1 MTESPNDAQG
11 DDRRNK
17 MQQQDDPQQSAKAD
31 PPRHSARSLWLHTDY
46 RWWWGADT
54 SFALSGSL
62 LSFVLPL
69 LVLAATGTTVAATG
83 VNAVTMAVAGAL
95 MLVGGLLQDT
105 FDRRRLLMIQGL
117 MGFVIYGAIAG
128 LYQANMLGLPVL
140 MVIAVLLGVRSGL
153 FGGTTNSMLRG
164 VVPDEDL
171 PVAISLNNGRD
182 AAIEVAGGPLGGLLM
197 GISKALPVWACMAL
211 NGIATLCSFGIH
223 NYWKKSGD
231 GKPSDHKPSDHA
243 TKANAAKAP
252 KASHPVRQ
260 HVTDALAGLRW
271 LLTTRFN
278 RHTLVPSAVGF
289 GCFNALITLSILDI
303 VQQGKGALSAGFI
316 YSSIGIGMF
325 FGSLVSAKIVSHV
338 PTGVIA
344 MVAFVVMTVTAVGI
358 TLAPN
363 AWMRFLFLLVCMA
376 LLPAGNASMGGFQ
389 AILVSK
395 SAQGRVNAGLGT
407 IEMIVSPVIVALSGV
422 FMQWFGYR
430 TAGVILS
437 IVTLLSVLYGFSM
450 KAMRAIPTPDGWHAF
465 VEEYRIPTLG
475 QEH

>member
-1 MTESPNDAQG
+1 MTESRNDTQG
-11 DDRRNK
+11 DDQRNK
-17 MQQQDDPQQSAKAD
+17 PQRSAESQSQK
-31 PPRHSARSLWLHTDY
+31 HSARSLWRNADY

-62 LSFVLPL
+62 LGFVLPL
-69 LVLAATGTTVAATG
+69 LVLAATGATAAATG

-95 MLVGGLLQDT
+95 MLVGGMLQDT

-164 VVPDEDL
+164 VVADEDL
-171 PVAISLNNGRD
+171 PIAISLNNGRD

-197 GISKALPVWACMAL
+197 GISKALPVWACMVL

-223 NYWKKSGD
+223 NYWKKSDG
-231 GKPSDHKPSDHA
+231 GKPGDNTSDNEPSERA
-243 TKANAAKAP
+243 ANANADKDT
-252 KASHPVRQ
+252 KASHPVHRY
-260 HVTDALAGLRW
+260 VSDALAGLRW

-344 MVAFVVMTVTAVGI
+344 MVAFAVMTVTAVGI

-450 KAMRAIPTPDGWHAF
+450 KAVRAIPKPDGWHAF

-475 QEH
+475 QES

>member
-1 MTESPNDAQG
+1 MTDSRNDTQG
-11 DDRRNK
+11 DDQK
-17 MQQQDDPQQSAKAD
+17 GKPQRSAESQSQ
-31 PPRHSARSLWLHTDY
+31 RHSARSLWLHTDY

-62 LSFVLPL
+62 LGFVLPL

-95 MLVGGLLQDT
+95 MLVGGMLQDT

-182 AAIEVAGGPLGGLLM
+182 AAIQVAGGPLGGLLM
-197 GISKALPVWACMAL
+197 GISKALPVWACMVL

-223 NYWKKSGD
+223 NYWKKSDGGKSGD
-231 GKPSDHKPSDHA
+231 SEPSNNEPGDQATHA
-243 TKANAAKAP
+243 YAAKAP

-303 VQQGKGALSAGFI
+303 VQQGKGTLSAGFI
-316 YSSIGIGMF
+316 YSSIGIGML

-344 MVAFVVMTVTAVGI
+344 MIAFVVMTVTAVGI

-363 AWMRFLFLLVCMA
+363 AWLRFLFLLVCMA

-475 QEH
+475 QER